1 MKKNHSIN
9 ICGTVYHIDEDASL
23 LLENYLQS
31 MKSYFEREEGDNEIF
46 DDIEHRVAELLWD
59 YRMQGME
66 AVDIDMVKAI
76 IEKIGNPAEI
86 ANDDAP
92 HSNAD
97 DAASA
102 EATTDDGPAQPA
114 DGGEEAKAHIR
125 NRRIYRNVQDK
136 MLGGVCS
143 GLAEYVG
150 IGDISLWRLG
160 TLLLTLLMFF
170 SRPIWWPGFLS
181 TFIPLLYI
189 ALWMIIPPART
200 PEDRLRMKGR
210 TVNPKNLK
218 EQILS
223 ESEEQ
228 AAQPAAVQRQPNSG
242 CLHLSLR
249 LILAFLLLLL
259 LLPLFAALIL
269 LLFVLYA
276 ATFGL
281 SFLASLMDIEM
292 QQYLSHIDTSILVTG
307 SVAGIIVICIPIWFI
322 ISFLRHS
329 HKPTSTL
336 SIVSLIVTW
345 IVALAVCI
353 ASSVMTGLQVS
364 KNSQEIHDAECTR
377 NGVRLAESGDW
388 RALDEMGWTLHRL
401 ENVEPYIVGYPQ
413 SYAGLSPYTLKIL
426 RDTSSLPMTFRL
438 SRSEY
443 YDEGYYVLEA
453 ISRTLGKGIK
463 VEAYAEADPNRRL
476 AAIDPSAQGKDLMQL
491 SLEEAA
497 ALPILNHPDSTQWAD
512 FTDDQTQWGYYASAP
527 FHHDGG
533 MIITRISA
541 VRAFANAF
549 YLRHLQLRPVEA
561 KTLKRSPAAKG
572 KKL

>member
-1 MKKNHSIN
+1 MKKNISIN

-59 YRMQGME
+59 YKQQGME
-66 AVDIDMVKAI
+66 AVDIDMVKTV

-92 HSNAD
+92 HANAD

-102 EATTDDGPAQPA
+102 EMPA
-114 DGGEEAKAHIR
+114 DDASGQPGEESEEPRAHFK

-143 GLAEYVG
+143 GLTEYFG
-150 IGDISLWRLG
+150 LRDTSFLRLAM
-160 TLLLTLLMFF
+160 LILTLFLFF
-170 SRPIWWPGFLS
+170 WWNGYLVGWA
-181 TFIPLLYI
+181 IPLLYM
-189 ALWMIIPPART
+189 AMWIIVPPAST

-210 TVNPKNLK
+210 KVNPNSLK
-218 EQILS
+218 EQIVS

-228 AAQPAAVQRQPNSG
+228 AQQKLQAQQASQAQRRTQSG
-242 CLHLSLR
+242 CLK
-249 LILAFLLLLL
+249 LILTFLLLMLLLFLLCL
-259 LLPLFAALIL
+259 LLPLFF
-269 LLFVLYA
+269 LLFA
-276 ATFGL
+276 FAFGI
-281 SFLASLMDIEM
+281 SVITSLLGIEM
-292 QQYLSHIDTSILVTG
+292 QQYLSHIDTSILMTG

-345 IVALAVCI
+345 MVALAVCI
-353 ASSVMTGLQVS
+353 ASTVMTGLQVS

-463 VEAYAEADPNRRL
+463 VEVHSEANPNRRL
-476 AAIDPSAQGKDLMQL
+476 DAIDPSAQGKDLMQL